1 MGNTGAVRRHGKDAA
16 VHPHACGEH
25 REAAR
30 HCPGSCGSSPRLW
43 GTPCPAPGE
52 EKTVRFIPTPVGNTV
67 FPCTPIDRWPV
78 HPHAC
83 GEHERLSGENQEGG
97 GSSPRLWGTLYLLHA
112 AALPV
117 RFIPTPV
124 GNTIRVT
131 TQPGS
136 QAGSIPTPV
145 GNTLR
150 AHASKVAH
158 LVASGSSPR
167 LWGTPALSVC
177 CTVDESRFIPT
188 PVGNTWCEEL
198 ISFSRDPVHPHACGE
213 H

>member
-97 GSSPRLWGTLYLLHA
+97 GSSPRLWGTHYLLHA

-131 TQPGS
+131 DSAGW
-136 QAGSIPTPV
+136 QAVHPHACGEHCPPT
-145 GNTLR
+145 LKISL
-150 AHASKVAH
+150 H
-158 LVASGSSPR
+158 SGSSPR
-167 LWGTPALSVC
+167 LWGTPVVSVAAPM
-177 CTVDESRFIPT
+177 THRFIPT
-188 PVGNTWCEEL
+188 PVGNT
-198 ISFSRDPVHPHACGE
+198 
-213 H
+213 